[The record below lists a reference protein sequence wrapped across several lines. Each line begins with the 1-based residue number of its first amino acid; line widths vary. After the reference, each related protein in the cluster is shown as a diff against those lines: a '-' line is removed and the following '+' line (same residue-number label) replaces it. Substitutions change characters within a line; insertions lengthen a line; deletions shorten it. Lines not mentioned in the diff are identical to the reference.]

1 MSSSNIRTNIRS
13 KREKLSPITI
23 KQDSNLVYKQIINS
37 HYLKNSTKI
46 AIYLSYKNEIKTD
59 QIIKWCWDNSKKI
72 YLPVIDPVNKNKL
85 LFIRYT
91 KKTKLV
97 LNKFNIYEPEI
108 EITNTISPKD
118 LDLIITP
125 LVAFDNNCNRLG
137 TGGGFYDRA
146 LAPFKKSLK
155 PIAIGI
161 AYDFQQ
167 VNNLIVNSWDIPMQS
182 IFTPKKIWHR

>member
-1 MSSSNIRTNIRS
+1 MSSSNIRTKIRS

-23 KQDSNLVYKQIINS
+23 KQDSNLVYHQIINS

-46 AIYLSYKNEIKTD
+46 AIYLSCKGEIKTE
-59 QIIKWCWDNSKKI
+59 QIIKWCWNNSKKI
-72 YLPVIDPVNKNKL
+72 YLPVIDPVNKNNL

-91 KKTKLV
+91 KKTKLI
-97 LNKFNIYEPEI
+97 LNKFNIFEPKI
-108 EITNTISPKD
+108 ENENIILPED

-125 LVAFDNNCNRLG
+125 LVAFDSNCNRLG
-137 TGGGFYDRA
+137 MGGGFYDRA
-146 LAPFKKSLK
+146 LAPFKKSQK

-167 VNNLIVNSWDIPMQS
+167 INNLIVNSWDIPMQS
-182 IFTPKKIWHR
+182 VFTPKKIWHR